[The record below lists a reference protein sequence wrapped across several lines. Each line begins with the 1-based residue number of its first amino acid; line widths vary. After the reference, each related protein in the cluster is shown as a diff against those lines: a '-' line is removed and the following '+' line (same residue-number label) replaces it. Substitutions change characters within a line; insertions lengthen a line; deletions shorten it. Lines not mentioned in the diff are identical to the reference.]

1 MNGAWSWCPL
11 GELFEIGA
19 GKTMS
24 AAARNGTDKTP
35 FLRTSNVLWDQI
47 DLSSV
52 DEMSIS
58 EHERF
63 AKLLRTGDLLVC
75 EGGEIGRAAIWNG
88 EVETMS
94 FQNHLH
100 RLRPIV
106 EDVEP
111 RFYVYFLQSAFTQ
124 LGIFEGTGN
133 KTTIPNL
140 SRSRLAA
147 LRVPQPTLDE
157 QQAIAA
163 VLARIRDAIK
173 THEQSIALALDLKR
187 AAMRTLFTRGLRGEA
202 QKETEIG
209 LVPESWEIVSVGT
222 LRDWLQYGT
231 SARCSY
237 EPTEFPVLRI
247 PNIEPGRV
255 NDEDLKFG
263 KLRAIEADRYRLK
276 NGDLIFIRTNGVVE
290 RLGACAIYTGKPQNA
305 LFASYLIRASLKL
318 DQVDPHFMAYFF
330 GSELGISIIA
340 GCATPAA
347 DGKYNLNTG
356 TIDALPL
363 PLPSTLEEQREI
375 VAILD
380 AIDRKIDLHRRKRAV
395 LDNLFK
401 TLLHKL
407 MTGEIRVADLDLSTL
422 NGAEEN
428 IDANEV
434 NA

>member
-1 MNGAWSWCPL
+1 MNRVWPWCPL

-24 AAARNGTDKTP
+24 AAARNGTDRTP

-52 DEMSIS
+52 DEMSIP

-106 EDVEP
+106 KEVEP

-157 QQAIAA
+157 QQAIVA

-173 THEQSIALALDLKR
+173 THEQSIALALDLKH
-187 AAMRTLFTRGLRGEA
+187 AAMKSLFTRGLRGEG

-209 LVPESWEIVSVGT
+209 PMPEGWELVPIGKFAHQIQYGLSIRGAESGT
-222 LRDWLQYGT
+222 YPILRMNCQHDGKVIFRDLQYVDIDNET
-231 SARCSY
+231 ADTYRVNQNDLLFNRTNSY
-237 EPTEFPVLRI
+237 ELV
-247 PNIEPGRV
+247 GRT
-255 NDEDLKFG
+255 
-263 KLRAIEADRYRLK
+263 AI
-276 NGDLIFIRTNGVVE
+276 VE
-290 RLGACAIYTGKPQNA
+290 QTANA
-305 LFASYLIRASLKL
+305 VFASYLIRVAVDETRLHPKFLNYFLNWDSAQIELKKLASRGVSQANISAGKL
-318 DQVDPHFMAYFF
+318 RGFQVPV
-330 GSELGISIIA
+330 
-340 GCATPAA
+340 
-347 DGKYNLNTG
+347 
-356 TIDALPL
+356 PL
-363 PLPSTLEEQREI
+363 LDEQDEI
-375 VAILD
+375 VSVLD
-380 AIDRKIDLHRRKRAV
+380 AIDRKIDLHRRKHTV
-395 LDNLFK
+395 LEELFK

-407 MTGEIRVADLDLSTL
+407 MTGEVQVEALDLS
-422 NGAEEN
+422 G
-428 IDANEV
+428 IKV
-434 NA
+434 N